1 MRKLIALTAIAL
13 GLVALTRYSNER
25 AARRPAQKF
34 VADFDVT
41 TRRPDEA
48 ATIDLVPSADLAAN
62 VVADIALQDALGT
75 VRLGEASPELRAHWL
90 RAVEHLDEELLVARN
105 LTLDAMVKRP
115 GWAGHWSMLG
125 KLAYASQRR
134 AAQAPN
140 IQEARLWQTP
150 LSVAM
155 TYFPGDD
162 PTASFESSA
171 YLETWPE
178 LSEAARSHARQGFR
192 RALLD
197 PGFASSAFPVL
208 LEAVGHDAAIAS
220 LPSEPATLRAAFDSL
235 ARAGDVAGAT
245 SIYSRWELTE
255 WRARVNGLREIE
267 VRADL
272 NDVTKQRDLAFEWM
286 GRHPPTDFDTGPG
299 REQLLQVLA
308 LAVNDRIG
316 SWQSDPRSNIVRFL
330 LNHRIAP
337 DRRGARGLEIA
348 PGAAGIGAAVNALTG
363 VPEPV
368 RARVRLLSGDI
379 DGAQAIF
386 ERSDTVGSFEW
397 TPFLLDLAEYRLMQ
411 ASTEPAR
418 SALEALAPAAR
429 NECDALIVARKLS
442 RLTGTT
448 AKEEEA
454 ARRFAAN
461 PPPHWS
467 SSGALTLCIDPDA
480 SGMQVLAVTFDASG
494 PALVEWGWNDGRHA
508 AIVVESGHTMLRVP
522 LAGRSGRNSFFLR
535 TLAGKS
541 VVPASA
547 AVEPRGDV

>member
-1 MRKLIALTAIAL
+1 MI
-13 GLVALTRYSNER
+13 
-25 AARRPAQKF
+25 P
-34 VADFDVT
+34 
-41 TRRPDEA
+41 
-48 ATIDLVPSADLAAN
+48 
-62 VVADIALQDALGT
+62 
-75 VRLGEASPELRAHWL
+75 RAH
-90 RAVEHLDEELLVARN
+90 
-105 LTLDAMVKRP
+105 
-115 GWAGHWSMLG
+115 
-125 KLAYASQRR
+125 
-134 AAQAPN
+134 
-140 IQEARLWQTP
+140 I
-150 LSVAM
+150 
-155 TYFPGDD
+155 
-162 PTASFESSA
+162 
-171 YLETWPE
+171 
-178 LSEAARSHARQGFR
+178 
-192 RALLD
+192 
-197 PGFASSAFPVL
+197 
-208 LEAVGHDAAIAS
+208 
-220 LPSEPATLRAAFDSL
+220 
-235 ARAGDVAGAT
+235 
-245 SIYSRWELTE
+245 TE

-480 SGMQVLAVTFDASG
+480 SAMQVLSVTFDASG